1 MVSTAVTRVKLGFER
16 RQNIRKNTGNI
27 KGGPMTI
34 TLQSLALDRWV
45 EPTGGLVDIPSAVD
59 GRIVARASS
68 AGLDF
73 AAMVTYARDVGGDGL
88 RKLTFHRRA
97 DLLRALAAS
106 LTERKEALYTLAGDT
121 GANRRDNLIDI
132 DGGIATLSAYASRGR
147 RDLPDA
153 KFIVEGDV
161 ENLSRAGGFVGQHI
175 LSPLHGVAVHI
186 NAFNFPCWGLLEKL
200 APALLAGMPVIAKPA
215 TATAYVTEALVR
227 LIHDSGIL
235 PAGSLQLICGAT
247 GDLLDHLGGQ
257 DVISFTGSIETSDRL
272 RRHPNI
278 AKHSIRFV
286 AERDSLNAAVLGPDV
301 TPAEPEF
308 DLLVREV
315 IREMTVKAGQKC
327 TAIRRI
333 LVPRAQEAAVVA
345 ALQAGL
351 AQIKLGDPRTS
362 DKAMGPLVSIA
373 QRVAVRASIATLQT
387 EAEIVFGD
395 PNSCAGDGIDTV
407 LGAFLSP
414 VLLRAKNPLAARRI
428 HDTEAF
434 GPVATVMVYDDL
446 DSAIEL
452 VRRGEGSLVASLFTY
467 DSAVAEQ
474 MVLGIAAWHGRILM
488 VDRDCAKESTGHG
501 SPLPPLVHGGP
512 GRAGGGE
519 ELGGLRA
526 VFHNMQRT
534 AVQGSPARLSAL
546 TGSWIKGAPAPIAA
560 VHPFKRDYD
569 QLSVGDTVETASRP
583 ITLDDIEHF
592 AQFTGDT
599 FYAHMDEV
607 AAKANP
613 FFPGRVAHGYL
624 ILAFAAGLFVDPA
637 PGPLLANY
645 GLDNLR
651 FLKPVSPGDAI
662 RVRLT
667 VKQKSPARKPE
678 YGEVRWDVE
687 VFNQNGEAVARYDLL
702 TMSARAA

>member
-1 MVSTAVTRVKLGFER
+1 
-16 RQNIRKNTGNI
+16 
-27 KGGPMTI
+27 MTI

-45 EPTGGLVDIPSAVD
+45 EPAGGYADITSAVD
-59 GRIVARASS
+59 GSIIARASS

-73 AAMVTYARDVGGDGL
+73 AAMARHAREVGGPAL
-88 RKLTFHRRA
+88 RQLTFHKRA
-97 DLLRALAAS
+97 DMLRALATY
-106 LTERKEALYTLAGDT
+106 LTERKEPLYRLAGDT
-121 GANRRDNLIDI
+121 GANRRDNMIDI
-132 DGGIATLSAYASRGR
+132 DGGIGTLSAYASRGR

-153 KFIVEGDV
+153 KFAVEGDV
-161 ENLSRAGGFVGQHI
+161 ENLSKAGSFVGQHI

-200 APALLAGMPVIAKPA
+200 APALLAGVPVIAKPA

-227 LIHDSGIL
+227 LIQESAIL
-235 PAGSLQLICGAT
+235 PAGSQQLICGAT

-308 DLLVREV
+308 DLFVREV
-315 IREMTVKAGQKC
+315 IREMTVKTGQKC

-333 LVPRAQEAAVVA
+333 VVPRAQEAAVIA

-351 AQIKLGDPRTS
+351 AQIKLGDPRS
-362 DKAMGPLVSIA
+362 EDKVMGPLVSRA
-373 QRVAVRASIATLQT
+373 QRDAVRAQIATLQT

-395 PNSCAGDGIDTV
+395 PETCAGEGIDTAF
-407 LGAFLSP
+407 GAFMSP
-414 VLLRAKNPLAARRI
+414 VLLRAKNPCAARRI

-434 GPVATVMVYDDL
+434 GPVATVLAYDDL
-446 DSAIEL
+446 DQAIEL

-467 DSAVAEQ
+467 DPLVAER
-474 MVLGIAAWHGRILM
+474 MVLGIAAWHGRLLM

-501 SPLPPLVHGGP
+501 SPLPGLVHGGP

-519 ELGGLRA
+519 ELGGLRG
-526 VFHNMQRT
+526 VFHFMQRT

-546 TGSWIKGAPAPIAA
+546 TGGWIKGAPAPTAA

-569 QLSVGDTVETASRP
+569 QLNVGDTVETASRP

-592 AQFTGDT
+592 AEFTGDK
-599 FYAHMDEV
+599 FYAHMDEA

-687 VFNQNGEAVARYDLL
+687 VFNQNSEPVARYDLL

>member
-1 MVSTAVTRVKLGFER
+1 
-16 RQNIRKNTGNI
+16 
-27 KGGPMTI
+27 MTI
-34 TLQSLALDRWV
+34 TLQCLALDRWV
-45 EPTGGLVDIPSAVD
+45 EPSGGLVDIPSAVD

-73 AAMVTYARDVGGDGL
+73 SAMVKHAREVGGEGL
-88 RKLTFHRRA
+88 RKLTFHQRA
-97 DLLRALAAS
+97 DMLRALAAY
-106 LTERKEALYTLAGDT
+106 LTERKEPLYKLAGDT
-121 GANRRDNLIDI
+121 GANRRDNQIDI
-132 DGGIATLSAYASRGR
+132 EGGIGTLSAYASRGR
-147 RDLPDA
+147 RDLPDG
-153 KFIVEGDV
+153 KFTVEGDV
-161 ENLSRAGGFVGQHI
+161 ESLSKAGGFVGQHI

-200 APALLAGMPVIAKPA
+200 APALLAGVPVITKPA

-227 LIHDSGIL
+227 LIHQSGIL
-235 PAGSLQLICGAT
+235 PKGSLQLICGAT

-308 DLLVREV
+308 DLFVREV
-315 IREMTVKAGQKC
+315 IREMTAKTGQKC

-333 LVPRAQEAAVVA
+333 LVPRSQQAAVIA

-351 AQIKLGDPRTS
+351 AQVRLGDPRAE
-362 DKAMGPLVSIA
+362 DKAMGPLVSRA
-373 QRVAVRASIATLQT
+373 QRDAVRAQIATLQT

-395 PNSCAGDGIDTV
+395 PDTCAGEGIDV
-407 LGAFLSP
+407 AKGAFMSP
-414 VLLRAKNPLAARRI
+414 VLLRANDPMTARRI

-434 GPVATVMVYDDL
+434 GPVATVIGYDDL
-446 DSAIEL
+446 DQAIEL
-452 VRRGEGSLVASLFTY
+452 TGRGEGSLVASLFTY
-467 DSAVAEQ
+467 DPLVAEQ
-474 MVLGIAAWHGRILM
+474 VVLGIAAWHGRILI
-488 VDRDCAKESTGHG
+488 VDRDCGKESTGHG
-501 SPLPPLVHGGP
+501 SPLPGLVHGGP

-519 ELGGLRA
+519 ELGGLRG
-526 VFHNMQRT
+526 VFHYMQRT

-569 QLSVGDTVETASRP
+569 QLRVGDTIETAGRP
-583 ITLDDIEHF
+583 ITLADIEHF
-592 AQFTGDT
+592 AEFTGDN
-599 FYAHMDEV
+599 FYAHMDE
-607 AAKANP
+607 AAARANP

-651 FLKPVSPGDAI
+651 FLKPVSPDDVI

-687 VFNQNGEAVARYDLL
+687 VFNQNSEAVARYDLL

>member
-1 MVSTAVTRVKLGFER
+1 MTRQKYISQLAEIEG
-16 RQNIRKNTGNI
+16 RQPREAS
-27 KGGPMTI
+27 MTI
-34 TLQSLALDRWV
+34 ILQSLALDRWV
-45 EPTGGLVDIPSAVD
+45 EAGSGFVDILSAVD
-59 GRIVARASS
+59 GRVVARASS

-73 AAMVTYARDVGGDGL
+73 AAMVRHAREVGGAGL
-88 RKLTFHRRA
+88 RQLTFHQRA
-97 DLLRALAAS
+97 DKLRALAAYI
-106 LTERKEALYTLAGDT
+106 TERKDALYQLAGDT
-121 GANRRDNLIDI
+121 GANRRDNMIDI
-132 DGGIATLSAYASRGR
+132 DGGIATLAAYASRGR

-153 KFIVEGDV
+153 RFVVEGDV
-161 ENLSRAGGFVGQHI
+161 ESLSKAGSFVGRHI

-200 APALLAGMPVIAKPA
+200 APALLAGVPVIAKPA

-227 LIHDSGIL
+227 LIHQSGML

-257 DVISFTGSIETSDRL
+257 DVISFTGSIETSERL
-272 RRHPNI
+272 RGHPNI
-278 AKHSIRFV
+278 AQHSIRFV

-308 DLLVREV
+308 DLFVREV

-327 TAIRRI
+327 TAIRRA
-333 LVPRAQEAAVVA
+333 LVPRAQEAAVIA

-351 AQIKLGDPRTS
+351 AKIRLGDPRVEEKTT
-362 DKAMGPLVSIA
+362 MGPLVSRA
-373 QRVAVRASIATLQT
+373 QRDAVRASVATLQA

-395 PNSCAGDGIDTV
+395 LDTCGGEGIDTV
-407 LGAFLSP
+407 TGAFLSP

-434 GPVATVMVYDDL
+434 GPVATVMAYDDL
-446 DSAIEL
+446 DQAIEL
-452 VRRGEGSLVASLFTY
+452 IRRGEGSLVASLFTY
-467 DSAVAEQ
+467 DPSVAEAV
-474 MVLGIAAWHGRILM
+474 VLGIAAWHGRLLI

-501 SPLPPLVHGGP
+501 SPLPGLVHGGP

-519 ELGGLRA
+519 ELGGLRG
-526 VFHNMQRT
+526 VFHYMQRS

-546 TGSWIKGAPAPIAA
+546 TGSWIKGAPTPIAA

-569 QLSVGDTVETASRP
+569 QLSVGDSIETASRP

-592 AQFTGDT
+592 AEFTGDK
-599 FYAHMDEV
+599 FYAHMDEA

-651 FLKPVSPGDAI
+651 FLKPVSPGDVI

-687 VFNQNGEAVARYDLL
+687 VFNQNSEPVARYDLL

>member
-1 MVSTAVTRVKLGFER
+1 
-16 RQNIRKNTGNI
+16 
-27 KGGPMTI
+27 MTI

-45 EPTGGLVDIPSAVD
+45 EAASGFVDIPSAVD

-73 AAMVTYARDVGGDGL
+73 AAMVRYAREIGGAGL
-88 RKLTFHRRA
+88 RQLSFHQRA
-97 DLLRALAAS
+97 DRLRALAGYVS
-106 LTERKEALYTLAGDT
+106 ERKDALYKLAGDT
-121 GANRRDNLIDI
+121 GANRRDNAIDI
-132 DGGIATLSAYASRGR
+132 DGGIGTLAAYASRGR

-153 KFIVEGDV
+153 KFVVEGDV
-161 ENLSRAGGFVGQHI
+161 ETLSKAGGFVGRHI
-175 LSPLHGVAVHI
+175 LVPLHGVAVHI

-227 LIHDSGIL
+227 MIQESGIL

-278 AKHSIRFV
+278 ATHSIRFV

-301 TPAEPEF
+301 TAAEPEF
-308 DLLVREV
+308 DLFVREV

-333 LVPRAQEAAVVA
+333 LVPRAQQAAVIA

-351 AQIKLGDPRTS
+351 AQVKLGDPRS
-362 DKAMGPLVSIA
+362 DERAMGPLVSRT
-373 QRVAVRASIATLQT
+373 QREAVRAQIAILQT
-387 EAEIVFGD
+387 EAEIVFGHPD
-395 PNSCAGDGIDTV
+395 TCAGEAIDTV
-407 LGAFLSP
+407 NGAFLSP
-414 VLLRAKNPLAARRI
+414 LLLRANNPIAARRI

-434 GPVATVMVYDDL
+434 GPVATVMAYDDL
-446 DSAIEL
+446 DQAIEL

-467 DSAVAEQ
+467 DASVAEAV
-474 MVLGIAAWHGRILM
+474 VLGIGAWHGRILI

-501 SPLPPLVHGGP
+501 SPLPGLVHGGP

-519 ELGGLRA
+519 ELGGLRS
-526 VFHNMQRT
+526 VFHYMQRS

-546 TGSWIKGAPAPIAA
+546 TGSWIKGAPAPTAS

-569 QLSVGDTVETASRP
+569 QLRVGESIETASRP

-592 AQFTGDT
+592 AEFTGDK
-599 FYAHMDEV
+599 FYAHMDEA

-651 FLKPVSPGDAI
+651 FLKPVSPGDVI

-687 VFNQNGEAVARYDLL
+687 VFNQNGEPVARYDLL

>member
-1 MVSTAVTRVKLGFER
+1 
-16 RQNIRKNTGNI
+16 
-27 KGGPMTI
+27 MTI

-45 EPTGGLVDIPSAVD
+45 APSSGFVEILSAVD
-59 GRIVARASS
+59 GSLIARASS

-73 AAMVTYARDVGGDGL
+73 SAMVKHAREVGGPAL

-97 DLLRALAAS
+97 DMLRALVAY

-121 GANRRDNLIDI
+121 GANRRDNMVDI
-132 DGGIATLSAYASRGR
+132 DGGIGTLAAYASRGR

-161 ENLSRAGGFVGQHI
+161 ENLSKAGSFIGQHI

-200 APALLAGMPVIAKPA
+200 APALLAGVPVITKPA
-215 TATAYVTEALVR
+215 TSTSYVTEALVR
-227 LIHDSGIL
+227 LIHQSGIL
-235 PAGSLQLICGAT
+235 PSGSLQLICGAT

-286 AERDSLNAAVLGPDV
+286 AERDSLNAAILGPDV

-333 LVPRAQEAAVVA
+333 VVPRAQEAAIIG

-351 AQIKLGDPRTS
+351 AQIKLGDPRS
-362 DKAMGPLVSIA
+362 ADRAMGPLVSTA
-373 QRVAVRASIATLQT
+373 QREAVREQIRTLQS

-395 PNSCAGDGIDTV
+395 PYECAGEGIDAAR
-407 LGAFLSP
+407 GAFMSP
-414 VLLRAKNPLAARRI
+414 VLLRAADPMTAERI

-434 GPVATVMVYDDL
+434 GPVATVIAYDDL
-446 DSAIEL
+446 SQAIEL

-467 DSAVAEQ
+467 DRAVAEQ
-474 MVLGIAAWHGRILM
+474 VVLGIAAWHGRILI

-501 SPLPPLVHGGP
+501 SPLPGLVHGGP

-519 ELGGLRA
+519 ELGGLRG
-526 VFHNMQRT
+526 VFHYMQRT

-546 TGSWIKGAPAPIAA
+546 SGSWIKGAPAPIVM

-569 QLSVGDTVETASRP
+569 QLSVGDTIETASRP

-592 AQFTGDT
+592 AEFTGDK
-599 FYAHMDEV
+599 FYAHMDEA

-687 VFNQNGEAVARYDLL
+687 VFNQNSEPVARYDLL